1 MSGLFAE
8 KPCETANPLSRTG
21 CAPTRSQVGA
31 ASVGAHPVRDKPADR
46 SQRGRA
52 GRAQGAL
59 LHVLLQV
66 MLCLVTGL
74 AFAQAIDPLPF
85 KDHAEEVR
93 FQSLTREL
101 RCLVCQNENL
111 ADSNADLA
119 RDLRHEVFDLMQ
131 QGKSDEQIKQ
141 YLVDR
146 YSDFVLYDPPVQTST
161 LLLWFGP
168 LAILLAGAVV
178 VVVTVRRRSR
188 VTPTTVADD
197 KSVDEGDDW

>member
-1 MSGLFAE
+1 MI
-8 KPCETANPLSRTG
+8 R
-21 CAPTRSQVGA
+21 APSP
-31 ASVGAHPVRDKPADR
+31 VGAHPVRDHQAKRYAR
-46 SQRGRA
+46 

-59 LHVLLQV
+59 LQ
-66 MLCLVTGL
+66 MLCLLLFTGL

-85 KDHAEEVR
+85 KDHAQEVR

-146 YSDFVLYDPPVQTST
+146 YSDFVLYDPPVKAST
-161 LLLWFGP
+161 MLLWFGP
-168 LAILLAGAVV
+168 FLILLAGAAVV
-178 VVVTVRRRSR
+178 MVTVRRRGR
-188 VTPTTVADD
+188 AAVTVTNDKPTE
-197 KSVDEGDDW
+197 EGDDW